1 MPSALSPA
9 PAPSCAAPVKPPV
22 AGPACRREAPRLRGD
37 LGVWLVIL
45 LELLTFAILFV
56 SYAFARTREVD
67 LFNASQATLNLHTGA
82 LNTVLLISGS
92 ACVAA
97 SVQAMRRD
105 ARSACARW
113 LLAALACGSGFVG
126 IKLWEY
132 ADKMAEGVDLSTN
145 TFYMFYL
152 LLTGFH
158 FLHVLVGLL
167 ALGWLWLRTRR
178 GAYDS
183 TDCHALETG
192 AAFWHMVDLL
202 WIVLF
207 PLVYVMR

>member
-1 MPSALSPA
+1 MVKGVEY
-9 PAPSCAAPVKPPV
+9 AAKFV
-22 AGPACRREAPRLRGD
+22 AG
-37 LGVWLVIL
+37 I
-45 LELLTFAILFV
+45 
-56 SYAFARTREVD
+56 
-67 LFNASQATLNLHTGA
+67 N
-82 LNTVLLISGS
+82 
-92 ACVAA
+92 
-97 SVQAMRRD
+97 
-105 ARSACARW
+105 
-113 LLAALACGSGFVG
+113 
-126 IKLWEY
+126 
-132 ADKMAEGVDLSTN
+132 LSTN